1 MNRIFRIL
9 ILIVYTFAI
18 FAVAFIIVS
27 LTNKGPAFSEYSDKA
42 FDENIAVVT
51 QVVEKRKNSK
61 QTKTDY
67 EESAYDLYFYIKK
80 TSTLDLNDIFV
91 YIAVETE
98 DGIRYV
104 QSTSGKEL
112 KGTTTITSTISITNS
127 SAGDFAVNEVT
138 EENDVVKQINKIPQ
152 TVYVRVSYDK
162 VVEKQ
167 DVACELNYKFD
178 YDDVTK
184 ESFDDYEQRNVVV
197 SGSNTTQ
204 YIEYNKNEY
213 VYLKFL
219 KVPVETSSDE
229 VKYSDYRLSNVKI
242 VKSILP
248 EEIMISK
255 IKIEVFA
262 EITNELLLTKE
273 YFSKYVKLFVY
284 EGALAA
290 DITSS
295 RTSSLADEYKVE
307 KVYFNIEIELS
318 DGETANYKYY
328 VLDSNLLAS

>member
-1 MNRIFRIL
+1 MNKIFKIL

-42 FDENIAVVT
+42 SDENIAVVT
-51 QVVEKRKNSK
+51 QVIEKRKNSK
-61 QTKTDY
+61 QTNTDY
-67 EESAYDLYFYIKK
+67 EESVYDLYFYIKK

-98 DGIRYV
+98 DGIKYV

-127 SAGDFAVNEVT
+127 SAGDFAVNEIV
-138 EENDVVKQINKIPQ
+138 EEDDVVKQINKIPQ

-167 DVACELNYKFD
+167 DIACELNYKFD

-184 ESFDDYEQRNVVV
+184 ESFDDYEQRQIVA

-204 YIEYNKNEY
+204 YVEYKSDY
-213 VYLKFL
+213 ISIKFL
-219 KVPVETSSDE
+219 KVPVETSSDS
-229 VKYSDYRLSNVKI
+229 VKYSDYRLSNVKM
-242 VKSILP
+242 VKSNLP
-248 EEIMISK
+248 DEATISK
-255 IKIEVFA
+255 MKIEVFG
-262 EITNELLLTKE
+262 EIGNESILSKD

-295 RTSSLADEYKVE
+295 RTASLADEYKLE
-307 KVYFNIEIELS
+307 KVYFNIELELNN
-318 DGETANYKYY
+318 GESANYKYY
-328 VLDSNLLAS
+328 VLASDLLAS

>member
-1 MNRIFRIL
+1 MNRIFKIL

-42 FDENIAVVT
+42 SDENIAVVT
-51 QVVEKRKNSK
+51 QVIEKRKNSK

-67 EESAYDLYFYIKK
+67 EESVYDLYFYIKK

-98 DGIRYV
+98 DGVRYV

-127 SAGDFAVNEVT
+127 SAGDFAVNEIV
-138 EENDVVKQINKIPQ
+138 EEDDVVKHINKVPK

-178 YDDVTK
+178 YDDVAK
-184 ESFDDYEQRNVVV
+184 ESFDDYEQRDIIV
-197 SGSNTTQ
+197 SSSNTTQ
-204 YIEYNKNEY
+204 YVDCKNDY
-213 VYLKFL
+213 VSIKFL

-229 VKYSDYRLSNVKI
+229 VKYSDYRLSNVKM
-242 VKSILP
+242 VKSNLP
-248 EEIMISK
+248 EDTTISK
-255 IKIEVFA
+255 IKIEVFG
-262 EITNELLLTKE
+262 EIGNESLLTKE

-295 RTSSLADEYKVE
+295 RTASLADEYKLD
-307 KVYFNIEIELS
+307 KVYFNVELELS
-318 DGETANYKYY
+318 NGDKANYKYF
-328 VLDSNLLAS
+328 VLVSNLLAS

>member
-1 MNRIFRIL
+1 MNRIFKIL

-18 FAVAFIIVS
+18 FTVAFIIVS

-42 FDENIAVVT
+42 SDENIAVVT
-51 QVVEKRKNSK
+51 QVVEKRKNNK

-67 EESAYDLYFYIKK
+67 EESVYDLYFFIKK

-91 YIAVETE
+91 YVAVETE

-112 KGTTTITSTISITNS
+112 KGSTTITSTISITNS

-138 EENDVVKQINKIPQ
+138 TEDDVVKHINKIPQ

-162 VVEKQ
+162 VVDKQ
-167 DVACELNYKFD
+167 DIACELNYKFD

-184 ESFDDYEQRNVVV
+184 ETFDDYEQRNIVV
-197 SGSNTTQ
+197 SGSGVTQ
-204 YIEYNKNEY
+204 NIERKNNEFISI
-213 VYLKFL
+213 KFL
-219 KVPVETSSDE
+219 KVPVETSSNE
-229 VKYSDYRLSNVKI
+229 IKYSDYRLVNVK
-242 VKSILP
+242 KALNTLP
-248 EEIMISK
+248 EGTIISK
-255 IKIEVFA
+255 LKIEVFA
-262 EITNELLLTKE
+262 EITNESILTKE

-284 EGALAA
+284 EGALPA
-290 DITSS
+290 DISSS

-307 KVYFNIEIELS
+307 KIYFNVEIELS

-328 VLDSNLLAS
+328 VLTKDLLAS

>member
-42 FDENIAVVT
+42 SDENIAVVT

-67 EESAYDLYFYIKK
+67 EESVYDLYFYIKK

-127 SAGDFAVNEVT
+127 SAGDFAVNEVSK
-138 EENDVVKQINKIPQ
+138 EDDVVKHINKIPQ

-167 DVACELNYKFD
+167 DVACELNYKFN

-229 VKYSDYRLSNVKI
+229 IKYSDYRLSNVKI
-242 VKSILP
+242 EKSILP

-262 EITNELLLTKE
+262 EIGNESILTKD

-284 EGALAA
+284 EGSLA
-290 DITSS
+290 DNITSS
-295 RTSSLADEYKVE
+295 RTSSLADEYNVE

>member
-1 MNRIFRIL
+1 MNRIFKIL

-42 FDENIAVVT
+42 SDENIAVVT
-51 QVVEKRKNSK
+51 QVIEKRKNSK

-67 EESAYDLYFYIKK
+67 EESAYDLYFFIKK

-112 KGTTTITSTISITNS
+112 KSTTTITSTISITNS
-127 SAGDFAVNEVT
+127 SAGDFAVNEVA
-138 EENDVVKQINKIPQ
+138 EEDGVVKHINKIPQ

-167 DVACELNYKFD
+167 DVACELNYKFN

-184 ESFDDYEQRNVVV
+184 ESFDDYEQRKVVV

-204 YIEYNKNEY
+204 YIEYNKEY
-213 VYLKFL
+213 VSMKFL
-219 KVPVETSSDE
+219 KVPVETSSDS
-229 VKYSDYRLSNVKI
+229 VQYSDYRLSNVK
-242 VKSILP
+242 VYLP
-248 EEIMISK
+248 KGIIISK

-262 EITNELLLTKE
+262 EITNESILTKD

-284 EGALAA
+284 EGALVG
-290 DITSS
+290 DIANS
-295 RTSSLADEYKVE
+295 RTSSLADEYEVE
-307 KVYFNIEIELS
+307 KVYFNVEIELS
-318 DGETANYKYY
+318 DGDTANYKYY
-328 VLDSNLLAS
+328 VLTSDLLAS

>member
-1 MNRIFRIL
+1 MNRIFKIL

-18 FAVAFIIVS
+18 FAVAFIIIS

-42 FDENIAVVT
+42 SDENIAVVT
-51 QVVEKRKNSK
+51 QVVEKRKNTK

-67 EESAYDLYFYIKK
+67 EESVYDLYFYIKK

-98 DGIRYV
+98 DGVRYV

-127 SAGDFAVNEVT
+127 SAGDFAVNEITT
-138 EENDVVKQINKIPQ
+138 EDDVVKHINKIPQ

-178 YDDVTK
+178 YDDVAK
-184 ESFDDYEQRNVVV
+184 ESFDGYEERQIVT
-197 SGSNTTQ
+197 SSSNTTQ
-204 YIEYNKNEY
+204 YVDYKDNY
-213 VYLKFL
+213 VYVKFL
-219 KVPVETSSDE
+219 KVPVETSSDS

-242 VKSILP
+242 NKKIMP
-248 EEIMISK
+248 EETTISK
-255 IKIEVFA
+255 LKIEVFA
-262 EITNELLLTKE
+262 EIGNESIVTKD

-284 EGALAA
+284 EGTLAA
-290 DITSS
+290 DITTS
-295 RTSSLADEYKVE
+295 RTASLADEYDVE

-318 DGETANYKYY
+318 NGEKANYKYY